1 MTLQTIDLWDE
12 PSPFQNEDAYDQ
24 KQHNWMELRGYF
36 GYYANY
42 LEESA
47 ENNQTRID
55 NLIKNAPQPA
65 EIVDARTASD
75 GTVYATLHARLV
87 NLDDG
92 KIGYEDASQ
101 LTGVTRTLKLRG
113 FNTISSPI
121 KESKMQMIT
130 DDYDNHGQEGLK
142 VIAVSSIQVTKG
154 SELNG

>member
-1 MTLQTIDLWDE
+1 MGLQPIDIWDE
-12 PSPFQNEDAYDQ
+12 PSPFQNEDAYEQ
-24 KQHNWMELRGYF
+24 KQHNWQTLRGYF

-55 NLIKNAPQPA
+55 NLIKNASQPS
-65 EIVDARTASD
+65 EVVDARTASD

-113 FNTISSPI
+113 FGENSSPI
-121 KESKMQMIT
+121 KESKLQQIT

-142 VIAVSSIQVTKG
+142 IISVSAVQITKG
-154 SELNG
+154 SEL

>member
-55 NLIKNAPQPA
+55 NLIKNAPQPS
-65 EIVDARTASD
+65 EVVDARTASD

-101 LTGVTRTLKLRG
+101 LTGVARTLKLRG

>member
-1 MTLQTIDLWDE
+1 MGLRPIDIWDE
-12 PSPFQNEDAYDQ
+12 PSPFQNEDAYEQ

-47 ENNQTRID
+47 GNNQTRID
-55 NLIKNAPQPA
+55 NLIKNAPQPS
-65 EIVDARTASD
+65 EVVDARTASD

-101 LTGVTRTLKLRG
+101 LTGVARTLKLRG

-121 KESKMQMIT
+121 KESKMQLIA

-142 VIAVSSIQVTKG
+142 VISVSAIQIAKG
-154 SELNG
+154 SEL

>member
-12 PSPFQNEDAYDQ
+12 PSPFQNEDAYEQ

-55 NLIKNAPQPA
+55 NLIKNAPQPS
-65 EIVDARTASD
+65 EVVDARTASD

>member
-101 LTGVTRTLKLRG
+101 LTGVARTLKLRG

-142 VIAVSSIQVTKG
+142 VIAVSSIQVTKR

>member
-1 MTLQTIDLWDE
+1 MGLRPIDIWDE
-12 PSPFQNEDAYDQ
+12 PSPFQNEDAYEQ

-55 NLIKNAPQPA
+55 NLIKNAPQPS

-113 FNTISSPI
+113 FGENSSPI
-121 KESKMQMIT
+121 KESKLQQIT

-142 VIAVSSIQVTKG
+142 IISVSAIQITKG

>member
-1 MTLQTIDLWDE
+1 MGLRPIDIWDE
-12 PSPFQNEDAYDQ
+12 PSPFQNEDAYEQ

-47 ENNQTRID
+47 GNNQTRID
-55 NLIKNAPQPA
+55 NLIKNAPQPS
-65 EIVDARTASD
+65 EVVDARTASD

-87 NLDDG
+87 GLDDG

-113 FNTISSPI
+113 FNTSSLPI
-121 KESKMQMIT
+121 KESKMQLIA

-142 VIAVSSIQVTKG
+142 VISVSAIQIAKG
-154 SELNG
+154 SEL

>member
-55 NLIKNAPQPA
+55 NLIKNAPQPS

-113 FNTISSPI
+113 FNTVSSPI

>member
-55 NLIKNAPQPA
+55 NLIKNASQPS
-65 EIVDARTASD
+65 EVVDARTASD

>member
-1 MTLQTIDLWDE
+1 
-12 PSPFQNEDAYDQ
+12 
-24 KQHNWMELRGYF
+24 MELRGYF

-101 LTGVTRTLKLRG
+101 LTGVARTLKLRG

-142 VIAVSSIQVTKG
+142 VIAVSSIQVTKR

>member
-101 LTGVTRTLKLRG
+101 LTGVARTLKLRG

-154 SELNG
+154 SEL

>member
-1 MTLQTIDLWDE
+1 MGLRPIDLWDE
-12 PSPFQNEDAYDQ
+12 PSPFQNEDAYEQ
-24 KQHNWMELRGYF
+24 KQHNWQTLRGYF

-47 ENNQTRID
+47 ESNQTRID
-55 NLIKNAPQPA
+55 NLIKNAPQPS
-65 EIVDARTASD
+65 EVVDARTASD

-87 NLDDG
+87 GLDDG

-113 FNTISSPI
+113 FNTSSFPI
-121 KESKMQMIT
+121 EESKMQLIA

-142 VIAVSSIQVTKG
+142 VISVSAIQITKG
-154 SELNG
+154 SEL

>member
-1 MTLQTIDLWDE
+1 MALRPIDLWDE
-12 PSPFQNEDAYDQ
+12 PSPFQNEGAYEQ

-36 GYYANY
+36 GYYSKY
-42 LEESA
+42 LTDSA
-47 ENNQTRID
+47 QASQARID
-55 NLIKNAPQPA
+55 NLIKNAPQPS
-65 EIVDARTASD
+65 EVVDARTASD

-113 FNTISSPI
+113 FGEGSSPI
-121 KESKMQMIT
+121 KESKLQLIT

-142 VIAVSSIQVTKG
+142 VISVSAVQITKG
-154 SELNG
+154 SEL

>member
-55 NLIKNAPQPA
+55 NLIKNAPQPS

-113 FNTISSPI
+113 FNTVSSPI

-142 VIAVSSIQVTKG
+142 VISVSAIQITKG
-154 SELNG
+154 SEL

>member
-1 MTLQTIDLWDE
+1 M
-12 PSPFQNEDAYDQ
+12 
-24 KQHNWMELRGYF
+24 
-36 GYYANY
+36 
-42 LEESA
+42 
-47 ENNQTRID
+47 
-55 NLIKNAPQPA
+55 
-65 EIVDARTASD
+65 DARTASD

-142 VIAVSSIQVTKG
+142 VISVSAIQITKG
-154 SELNG
+154 SEL

>member
-55 NLIKNAPQPA
+55 NLIKNAPQPS
-65 EIVDARTASD
+65 EVVDARTASD

-101 LTGVTRTLKLRG
+101 LTGVARTLKLRG
-113 FNTISSPI
+113 FNTVSSPI

>member
-1 MTLQTIDLWDE
+1 MALRPIDIWDE
-12 PSPFQNEDAYDQ
+12 PSPFQNEDAYEQ

-36 GYYANY
+36 GYYSKY
-42 LEESA
+42 LTDSTQA
-47 ENNQTRID
+47 SQARID
-55 NLIKNAPQPA
+55 NLIKNAPQPS

-113 FNTISSPI
+113 FNTGSSPI
-121 KESKMQMIT
+121 KESKMQLIT

>member
-1 MTLQTIDLWDE
+1 MGRAKPVSE
-12 PSPFQNEDAYDQ
+12 RGC
-24 KQHNWMELRGYF
+24 LRAETAQLADIAWVF
-36 GYYANY
+36 CYYANY

-55 NLIKNAPQPA
+55 NLIKNASQPS
-65 EIVDARTASD
+65 EVVDARTASD

-101 LTGVTRTLKLRG
+101 LTGVARTLKLRG

-130 DDYDNHGQEGLK
+130 DDYDNHGQEG
-142 VIAVSSIQVTKG
+142 
-154 SELNG
+154 

>member
-1 MTLQTIDLWDE
+1 MGLRPIDIWDE
-12 PSPFQNEDAYDQ
+12 PSPFQNEDAYEQ

-36 GYYANY
+36 GYYSKY
-42 LEESA
+42 LTDSA
-47 ENNQTRID
+47 QASQDRID
-55 NLIKNAPQPA
+55 NLIKNAPQPS
-65 EIVDARTASD
+65 ETVDARTASD

-101 LTGVTRTLKLRG
+101 LTGVARTLKLRG
-113 FNTISSPI
+113 FNTVSSPI

-154 SELNG
+154 SEL

>member
-55 NLIKNAPQPA
+55 NLIKNASQPS
-65 EIVDARTASD
+65 EVVDARTASD

-101 LTGVTRTLKLRG
+101 LTGVARTLKLRG

>member
-1 MTLQTIDLWDE
+1 MALRPIDLWDE
-12 PSPFQNEDAYDQ
+12 PSPFQNEDAYEQ

-36 GYYANY
+36 GYYSKY
-42 LEESA
+42 LTDSA
-47 ENNQTRID
+47 QASQARID
-55 NLIKNAPQPA
+55 NLIKNAPQPS
-65 EIVDARTASD
+65 EVVDARTASD

-101 LTGVTRTLKLRG
+101 LTGVTRTLKLREFG
-113 FNTISSPI
+113 ENSSPI
-121 KESKMQMIT
+121 KESKLQQIA

>member
-1 MTLQTIDLWDE
+1 MDLRPIDLWDE

-47 ENNQTRID
+47 KNNQARID
-55 NLIKNAPQPA
+55 NLIRNAPQPS
-65 EIVDARTASD
+65 EVVDARTASD

-113 FNTISSPI
+113 FNTDSSPI
-121 KESKMQMIT
+121 KESNLQQIA

-142 VIAVSSIQVTKG
+142 IIAVSSIQITKG
-154 SELNG
+154 SEL

>member
-1 MTLQTIDLWDE
+1 MALRPIDIWDE
-12 PSPFQNEDAYDQ
+12 PSPFQNEDAYEQ

-36 GYYANY
+36 GCYSKY
-42 LEESA
+42 LTDSA
-47 ENNQTRID
+47 QASQARID
-55 NLIKNAPQPA
+55 NLIKNAPQPS

-113 FNTISSPI
+113 FNTGSSPI
-121 KESKMQMIT
+121 KESKMQLIT

>member
-1 MTLQTIDLWDE
+1 MGLRPIDIWDE
-12 PSPFQNEDAYDQ
+12 PSPFQNEDAYEQ

-55 NLIKNAPQPA
+55 NLIKNAPQPS
-65 EIVDARTASD
+65 EVVDARTASD

>member
-12 PSPFQNEDAYDQ
+12 PSPFQNEDAYEQ

-36 GYYANY
+36 GYYSKY
-42 LEESA
+42 LTDSA
-47 ENNQTRID
+47 QASQDRID
-55 NLIKNAPQPA
+55 NLIQNAPQPS
-65 EIVDARTASD
+65 EVVDARTASD

>member
-142 VIAVSSIQVTKG
+142 VISVSAIQITKG
-154 SELNG
+154 SEL

>member
-24 KQHNWMELRGYF
+24 KQHNWQTLRGYF

-47 ENNQTRID
+47 ESNQTRID
-55 NLIKNAPQPA
+55 NLIKNAPQPS
-65 EIVDARTASD
+65 EVVDARTASD

-101 LTGVTRTLKLRG
+101 LTGVARTLKLRG